1 MCSHKLQLR
10 AACATHPSN
19 KTKKKERKKE
29 KYIGRENVMLSKD

>member
-19 KTKKKERKKE
+19 KTKKERKKE